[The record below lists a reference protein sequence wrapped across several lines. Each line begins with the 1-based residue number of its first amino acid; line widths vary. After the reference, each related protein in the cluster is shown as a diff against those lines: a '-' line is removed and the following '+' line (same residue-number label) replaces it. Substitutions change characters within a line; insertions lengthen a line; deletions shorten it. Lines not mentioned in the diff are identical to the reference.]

1 MPRSFSSAAEVKSS
15 VDGAEGWSDKKARAY
30 MDAWNGCM
38 DRHDG
43 QEKGEDHNC
52 FAIARAAANN
62 AGGGD

>member
-1 MPRSFSSAAEVKSS
+1 M
-15 VDGAEGWSDKKARAY
+15 DGAEGWSDKKARAY